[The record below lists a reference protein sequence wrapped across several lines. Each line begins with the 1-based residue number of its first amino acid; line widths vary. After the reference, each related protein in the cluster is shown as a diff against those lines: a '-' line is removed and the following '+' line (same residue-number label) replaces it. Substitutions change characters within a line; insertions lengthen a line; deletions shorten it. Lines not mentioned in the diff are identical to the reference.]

1 MPGACP
7 YRGSGTIL
15 LNARVPG
22 QRRSSGATVRLLTLR
37 IARSSLSRNSP
48 WGWLPSWSSLEFM
61 YLLTRDTYSGRKI
74 TKKLRHS

>member
-1 MPGACP
+1 MPEACP
-7 YRGSGTIL
+7 YRGAGTIL

-48 WGWLPSWSSLEFM
+48 WGWLPSWSSLEF
-61 YLLTRDTYSGRKI
+61 YVSLDKRYKFRTQNY
-74 TKKLRHS
+74 